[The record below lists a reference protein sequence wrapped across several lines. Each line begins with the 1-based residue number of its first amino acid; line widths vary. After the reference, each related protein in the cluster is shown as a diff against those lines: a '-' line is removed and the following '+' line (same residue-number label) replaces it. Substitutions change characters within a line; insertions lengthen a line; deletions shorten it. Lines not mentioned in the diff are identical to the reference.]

1 LTAAA
6 SVPKLAA
13 MQFVIDEIH
22 VDGKGSGQSGNE
34 GEKRLS
40 VRFTGGVEAQHR
52 KLGTSSVAAAC
63 LRVQQ
68 ERSEK
73 QVSFR

>member
-1 LTAAA
+1 
-6 SVPKLAA
+6 
-13 MQFVIDEIH
+13 
-22 VDGKGSGQSGNE
+22 
-34 GEKRLS
+34 

-68 ERSEK
+68 ERREADQFSTTRHI
-73 QVSFR
+73 VYVVGIWALLSSPRIWSTM

>member
-1 LTAAA
+1 
-6 SVPKLAA
+6 
-13 MQFVIDEIH
+13 
-22 VDGKGSGQSGNE
+22 
-34 GEKRLS
+34 

-68 ERSEK
+68 ERK
-73 QVSFR
+73 QSSGPVSADPTYWECTMVVLGF